1 MNRFMLFLVAAGVA
15 FAAGWLYGNEVRPP
29 RLEDVDLAMWIVV
42 GVAALALGAVASG
55 GGR

>member
-1 MNRFMLFLVAAGVA
+1 MNRFVLFLVAAGVA